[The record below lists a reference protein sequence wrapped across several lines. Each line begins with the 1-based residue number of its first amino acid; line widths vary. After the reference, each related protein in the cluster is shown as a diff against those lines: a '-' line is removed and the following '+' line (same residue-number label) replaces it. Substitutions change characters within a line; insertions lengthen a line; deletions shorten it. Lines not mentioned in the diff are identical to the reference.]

1 MMSRIRCA
9 SSSSVACSSGL
20 CSAIPIQLLAS
31 MSVAQAST
39 GQLKDQLGARID
51 SLRPDLERIG
61 RQIYANPE
69 IGYEER
75 QAAGWLS
82 ELLRRQGFSVE
93 IGVANTPTAFVATRR
108 NGSGPTIAFLAEY
121 DALRGLG
128 HGCGHNLIGTASTG
142 AVIALADLLERVP
155 GRVLV
160 VGTPAEEGGRGKI
173 RLIRAGIFQ
182 EVDAAMK
189 VHPDT
194 RTQVLHWALAVTHM
208 HFEFTG
214 KAAHAAGDPEKGI
227 NALDAFVLA
236 YNGISMLRQHTK
248 EGARLHGFLKEGG
261 TAPNI
266 VPERTSGEFLVRAR
280 DEAYMQELVQKVKNI
295 FQAAALATGCSVKLS
310 FDEAPYADLRNNGV
324 LAKLFEENLQRLGID
339 PVVGMRRVNAGSTD
353 MGNVSHVV
361 PALHP
366 TIGIAPAEVQG
377 HSQSLL
383 EASGSLRGYQAMI
396 DAAKALAMTGADLL
410 SDPAQ
415 VEQARREF
423 RRRWSCFS

>member
-1 MMSRIRCA
+1 MSVTQV
-9 SSSSVACSSGL
+9 SSSGL
-20 CSAIPIQLLAS
+20 KDSLA
-31 MSVAQAST
+31 T
-39 GQLKDQLGARID
+39 RID
-51 SLRPDLERIG
+51 ALRPELEQVSRD
-61 RQIYANPE
+61 IYANPE
-69 IGYEER
+69 IAYEEHK
-75 QAAGWLS
+75 AVGWLT
-82 ELLRRQGFSVE
+82 ELLKRHGFSVE
-93 IGVANTPTAFVATRR
+93 VGVASTPTAFVATRR
-108 NGSGPTIAFLAEY
+108 QGDGPAVAFLSEY

-128 HGCGHNLIGTASTG
+128 HGCGHNLIATASVG
-142 AVIALADLLERVP
+142 AGIALADLLDRHP
-155 GRVLV
+155 GKVLV
-160 VGTPAEEGGRGKI
+160 IGTPAEEGGGGKI
-173 RLIRAGIFQ
+173 RLIRGGIFQ
-182 EVDAAMK
+182 EVDAAMMF
-189 VHPDT
+189 HPDT

-214 KAAHAAGDPEKGI
+214 RAAHASGDPEKGI
-227 NALDAFVLA
+227 NALDAFVMA
-236 YNGISMLRQHTK
+236 YNGISVFRQHIK

-339 PVVGMRRVNAGSTD
+339 PVEGVRWENAGSTD

-366 TIGIAPAEVQG
+366 TIGIASSEVPG
-377 HSQSLL
+377 HSQAFL

-423 RRRWSCFS
+423 RRS

>member
-1 MMSRIRCA
+1 
-9 SSSSVACSSGL
+9 
-20 CSAIPIQLLAS
+20 
-31 MSVAQAST
+31 MSVAHASI
-39 GQLKDQLGARID
+39 GQLKDQISTRLDA
-51 SLRPDLERIG
+51 LRPELERIG
-61 RQIYANPE
+61 RDIYANPE
-69 IGYEER
+69 IAYEER
-75 QAAGWLS
+75 QAVAWLT
-82 ELLRRQGFSVE
+82 ELLKKYGFEVE
-93 IGVANTPTAFVATRR
+93 VGVANTPTAFTATRR

-142 AVIALADLLERVP
+142 AGIAVADLLERFP

-160 VGTPAEEGGRGKI
+160 VGTPAEEGGGGKI

-182 EVDAAMK
+182 EVDAAMMF
-189 VHPDT
+189 HPDT

-214 KAAHAAGDPEKGI
+214 KAAHASGDPEKGI

-236 YNGISMLRQHTK
+236 YNGISMLRQHIK

-324 LAKLFEENLQRLGID
+324 LAKLFEENLRRLGVD
-339 PVVGMRRVNAGSTD
+339 PVEGIPWENAGSTD

-366 TIGIAPAEVQG
+366 TIAIASAEVPG
-377 HSQSLL
+377 HSQAFL
-383 EASGSLRGYQAMI
+383 EASGAPRGYQAMI

-410 SDPAQ
+410 SDPEL

-423 RRRWSCFS
+423 RRS